1 MTPVGQGLDSDYV
14 DLDKGFALAFLAL
27 LCLFLLAMIV
37 RCARMIIDPY
47 SAIPTSTW
55 QEEQINN

>member
-1 MTPVGQGLDSDYV
+1 MRVAQGLLSSHV
-14 DLDKGFALAFLAL
+14 DLDKGLVLAFIVL
-27 LCLFLLAMIV
+27 LCLLLVAMIV
-37 RCARMIIDPY
+37 RCARMVIDPY

>member
-1 MTPVGQGLDSDYV
+1 MGSEADHNYI

-37 RCARMIIDPY
+37 RCARMVIDPY
-47 SAIPTSTW
+47 SAIPTLTW
-55 QEEQINN
+55 QEEQISN